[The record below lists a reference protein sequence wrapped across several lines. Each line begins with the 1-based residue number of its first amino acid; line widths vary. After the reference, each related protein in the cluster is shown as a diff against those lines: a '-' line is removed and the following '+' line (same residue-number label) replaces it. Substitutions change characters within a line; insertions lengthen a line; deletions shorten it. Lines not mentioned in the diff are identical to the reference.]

1 MKEKEYSR
9 RRFINQCAG
18 HGAALLGTMLLLN
31 SCGGNGKDKPAAG
44 EEASGKPADPCND
57 FTGVSA
63 EELDKRKRMAY
74 VDKSEVPGS
83 SCGNCGLYIPW
94 KDQAT
99 CGGCL
104 LFKGPVHADGH
115 CTQWVAK
122 A

>member
-1 MKEKEYSR
+1 MKEREYSR
-9 RRFINQCAG
+9 RQFINQCAG
-18 HGAALLGTMLLLN
+18 QCTALLGMTFLLN
-31 SCGGNGKDKPAAG
+31 SCGGSNKDESVED
-44 EEASGKPADPCND
+44 EENSGKPAGPCND
-57 FTGVSA
+57 FTGVNT

-74 VDKSEVPGS
+74 VDKSEMPES
-83 SCGNCGLYIPW
+83 SCESCGLYIPW

-104 LFKGPVHADGH
+104 LFKGPVRAEGY

>member
-9 RRFINQCAG
+9 RKFINQCTG
-18 HGAALLGTMLLLN
+18 HSAALLGAMLLLN
-31 SCGGNGKDKPAAG
+31 SCGSNSKPEAG
-44 EEASGKPADPCND
+44 EESAAKPADPCND
-57 FTGVSA
+57 FTGVSS

-83 SCGNCGLYIPW
+83 SCENCGLYIPW
-94 KDQAT
+94 ENQTT

-104 LFKGPVHADGH
+104 LFKGPVHAEGR

-122 A
+122 T